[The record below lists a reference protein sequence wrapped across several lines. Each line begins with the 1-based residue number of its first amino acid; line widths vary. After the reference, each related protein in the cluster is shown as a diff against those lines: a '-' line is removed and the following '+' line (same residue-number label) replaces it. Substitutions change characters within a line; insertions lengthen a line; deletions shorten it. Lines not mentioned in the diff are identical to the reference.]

1 MSEHPAAVVGVGVDL
16 ISVERIAAS
25 VARRPRLLERLFTA
39 AERRLLERGDSAEA
53 SQRSLAGR
61 FAAKEAVMK
70 ALGVGLGEVD
80 FKDIEVVGGRGGRP
94 AIALHGRAEERAA
107 AIGAAEVSISMSHDA
122 GLALAFAVAS
132 RGGS

>member
-1 MSEHPAAVVGVGVDL
+1 VSEHPAAVVGIGVDL
-16 ISVERIAAS
+16 ISVERVAAT
-25 VARRPRLLERLFTA
+25 VARRPGLLERLFTS
-39 AERRLLERGDSAEA
+39 AERSLLERGSSADAAE
-53 SQRSLAGR
+53 RSLAGR

-94 AIALHGRAEERAA
+94 TIELHGRAETRAK
-107 AIGAAEVSISMSHDA
+107 AIGAETVSVSMSHDA

-132 RGGS
+132 RGGT